1 MRLHDDAL
9 AALVFRPR
17 GDPATGLQ
25 WTYHY
30 FWGLEDVIEVFTSI
44 WDQVPTNETV
54 GLLLPDDSDGNA
66 WGDPGIGLPPALT
79 NKGFKIIDPG
89 RFEPLQSDFSEQV
102 SAFLRGVINHV
113 VEPTSILVTRG
124 AQRAKTNRLDAV
136 GLLRVLA
143 LKIHG
148 RSRRLPIIVVQ
159 SVEEEDALHSPRSLG
174 RGRRS
179 VPNGPVPPAAD
190 P

>member
-1 MRLHDDAL
+1 MAATSNLPSAVQVHLKSAIHLWSWSPGSHLRPGGIWLHRLL
-9 AALVFRPR
+9 
-17 GDPATGLQ
+17 
-25 WTYHY
+25 
-30 FWGLEDVIEVFTSI
+30 S
-44 WDQVPTNETV
+44 
-54 GLLLPDDSDGNA
+54 
-66 WGDPGIGLPPALT
+66 
-79 NKGFKIIDPG
+79 
-89 RFEPLQSDFSEQV
+89 
-102 SAFLRGVINHV
+102 LRGVINHV

>member
-1 MRLHDDAL
+1 MHLKSAIHLWSWSLGSHLRPGGIWLHRL
-9 AALVFRPR
+9 
-17 GDPATGLQ
+17 
-25 WTYHY
+25 
-30 FWGLEDVIEVFTSI
+30 
-44 WDQVPTNETV
+44 
-54 GLLLPDDSDGNA
+54 
-66 WGDPGIGLPPALT
+66 LT
-79 NKGFKIIDPG
+79 
-89 RFEPLQSDFSEQV
+89 
-102 SAFLRGVINHV
+102 LRGVINHV
-113 VEPTSILVTRG
+113 VEPTTILVTRG

-159 SVEEEDALHSPRSLG
+159 SVEEEDPLHSPRSLG
-174 RGRRS
+174 RGSRS

>member
-1 MRLHDDAL
+1 MQAVDPKTSPEALSLASYAIVLALLDAL
-9 AALVFRPR
+9 RDSRAMDQGTINA
-17 GDPATGLQ
+17 
-25 WTYHY
+25 
-30 FWGLEDVIEVFTSI
+30 VIRT
-44 WDQVPTNETV
+44 
-54 GLLLPDDSDGNA
+54 A
-66 WGDPGIGLPPALT
+66 MMGIGARAQSSITGAEAARLLEEL
-79 NKGFKIIDPG
+79 IR
-89 RFEPLQSDFSEQV
+89 RFPH
-102 SAFLRGVINHV
+102 HV

-143 LKIHG
+143 LKVHG
-148 RSRRLPIIVVQ
+148 RSRRLPIIVVP
-159 SVEEEDALHSPRSLG
+159 SAEEEDALRSPGSLG